1 MLREYFV
8 EVMIYNIRGL
18 LVLSIVV
25 FLGVKM
31 KRTKRRGAAGGAP
44 VVFVFV
50 KLVYWIIRIF
60 VLEIFFDSKRKRLKT

>member
-8 EVMIYNIRGL
+8 EVIIYNIRGL

-31 KRTKRRGAAGGAP
+31 KRTTRRGAAGGTP

-60 VLEIFFDSKRKRLKT
+60 SVGDFFD